1 MSCACLW
8 AYGVYSNVRLDDE
21 ANARQCIL
29 VLMGATP
36 EGRKELIAG
45 VIREVN
51 FVDRA
56 RKEVA

>member
-1 MSCACLW
+1 
-8 AYGVYSNVRLDDE
+8 VYSNVRLDDE